1 MEFVHEPV
9 LLNEV
14 LEWMDVKEDGVY
26 ADGTLGGGGHS
37 GAMLRKSGG
46 TARLFGIDRDLT
58 AIAAA
63 SERLKEFPGFR
74 ALHGNFHDG
83 KTLLEAADAP
93 LLDGV
98 LLDLGVSSPQL
109 DVGERGF
116 SYHED
121 APLDMRMDRSQGITA
136 AELCGICEKDKAAI
150 SRTLAELEEAG
161 MITRLDPNGKR
172 YRSRLYLTEQGKM
185 VAKQV
190 DDRVHQAVSQVSE
203 GYDVKTREI
212 FVHVLN
218 MIADNLQELS
228 KKGLQE
234 NCPET

>member
-1 MEFVHEPV
+1 MIGRFEQFC
-9 LLNEV
+9 
-14 LEWMDVKEDGVY
+14 
-26 ADGTLGGGGHS
+26 
-37 GAMLRKSGG
+37 
-46 TARLFGIDRDLT
+46 T
-58 AIAAA
+58 AI
-63 SERLKEFPGFR
+63 SSIQHSITRIERIEMEKYGLKGPH
-74 ALHGNFHDG
+74 AQCML
-83 KTLLEAADAP
+83 
-93 LLDGV
+93 V
-98 LLDLGVSSPQL
+98 
-109 DVGERGF
+109 
-116 SYHED
+116 
-121 APLDMRMDRSQGITA
+121 MDRNPEGITA

-172 YRSRLYLTEQGKM
+172 YRSRLYLTEQGKT

-190 DDRVHQAVSQVSE
+190 NDRVHQAVSQVSE

>member
-1 MEFVHEPV
+1 MEFIHEPV

-14 LEWMDVKEDGVY
+14 LEWMDVKPDGVY

-37 GAMLRKSGG
+37 GAMLRASGG

-63 SERLKEFPGFR
+63 SERLKDFEGFR

-83 KTLLEAADAP
+83 KMLLEAAGAP

-116 SYHED
+116 SYH
-121 APLDMRMDRSQGITA
+121 
-136 AELCGICEKDKAAI
+136 
-150 SRTLAELEEAG
+150 
-161 MITRLDPNGKR
+161 
-172 YRSRLYLTEQGKM
+172 
-185 VAKQV
+185 
-190 DDRVHQAVSQVSE
+190 
-203 GYDVKTREI
+203 
-212 FVHVLN
+212 
-218 MIADNLQELS
+218 
-228 KKGLQE
+228 
-234 NCPET
+234 